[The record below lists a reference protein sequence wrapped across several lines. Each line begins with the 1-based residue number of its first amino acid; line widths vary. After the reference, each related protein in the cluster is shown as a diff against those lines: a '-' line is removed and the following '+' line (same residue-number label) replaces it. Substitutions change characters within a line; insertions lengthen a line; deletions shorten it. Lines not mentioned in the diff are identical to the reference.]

1 MAVAYQYKVEG
12 INCINCANSIKSHLS
27 KKHITKVNVDISN
40 GIVTIYNDQYASNE
54 IERFINELGYKTKF
68 FRNEVKQ
75 NYKLEYYL
83 ILSVLLSLPLLG
95 HMFVGQH
102 HFLQNPWLQICL
114 STPVLFIGY
123 HYFLSGALNS
133 IRNLKPNMN
142 VLILMGATSA
152 YLYSLAG
159 WILNYN
165 STHVHH
171 FLFFET
177 ASTIITLVLLGNYFE
192 KRSITQTTT
201 ALDSLQQLQ
210 SKEAL
215 KEVDGKLIKCPISEL
230 KIGDTLIVNQGD
242 AIPIDAEIIWG
253 ECSVDESMISGEST
267 PVFRSSHQ
275 KVIGGT
281 LIIDGNIKCR
291 VTTDIANTILSQ
303 IIELV
308 RNAQEDKPK
317 IQQLGDKISNYFV
330 PAVLGIAIVTFLIN
344 YYSFHIDFQNS
355 MLRAIAV
362 LVISCP
368 CAMGLATPTAVMVGV
383 GRAAKNGILI
393 KGGSTIELFSK
404 TKKIIFDKTGTL
416 TNGEFK
422 IHELKKWNENYNAE
436 SIIYE
441 LEKHSSHPIA
451 KSLVKCL
458 EAHKTNI
465 KFDSINEI
473 KGKGFN
479 ATDAEGNTYQFGS
492 AKFTQITDPV
502 LENNF
507 QLFLKINREL
517 VAALSISDKIKI
529 GAKKL
534 TSYFNNNNIET
545 VLLSGDKQQKCDALA
560 GELNIQEVFANQL
573 PEDKIGKIKQFSKQK
588 NTTMFG
594 DGINDAPALT
604 QAQVGISYSKATEVA
619 VQSASIVL
627 LNHNLELVQKA
638 YQICTHTY
646 LTIKQNLFWAF
657 AYNIIAIPLASMGYL
672 SPIFA
677 ALTMAFSD
685 IVVIGNS
692 IRLKYKNID
701 S

>member
-12 INCINCANSIKSHLS
+12 INCINCANGIKSHLS
-27 KKHITKVNVDISN
+27 KKQITKVNVDISK
-40 GIVTIYNDQYASNE
+40 GIVTIYNNQYKAPE
-54 IERFINELGYKTKF
+54 IEQFINDLGYKTTF
-68 FRNEVKQ
+68 FRDEVKQ
-75 NYKLEYYL
+75 SYKLERYL
-83 ILSVLLSLPLLG
+83 IFCTLLNLPLLC
-95 HMFVGQH
+95 HMFVRQG
-102 HFLQNPWLQICL
+102 HFLENPWLQISL
-114 STPVLFIGY
+114 STPVLLIGY
-123 HYFLSGALNS
+123 QYFAIGALNS

-142 VLILMGATSA
+142 VLILMGATAA
-152 YLYSLAG
+152 YVYSLTG

-165 STHVHH
+165 NLQVHH
-171 FLFFET
+171 YLFFET
-177 ASTIITLVLLGNYFE
+177 AATIITLVLLGNYFE

-210 SKEAL
+210 SKEAI
-215 KEVDGKLIKCPISEL
+215 KEVDGDLIKCPISAL
-230 KIGDTLIVNQGD
+230 KIGDILIVNQGES
-242 AIPIDAEIIWG
+242 IPIDAEIIMG

-267 PVFRSSHQ
+267 PVFKSIHQ

-281 LIIDGNIKCR
+281 IILDGNIKCK
-291 VTTDIANTILSQ
+291 VNKDITNTILSQ

-344 YYSFHIDFQNS
+344 YYSFNIDFQNS
-355 MLRAIAV
+355 ILRAIAV

-422 IHELKKWNENYNAE
+422 IHELKKWNEKYNAE

-451 KSLVKCL
+451 KSLVKHL
-458 EAHKTNI
+458 EFKKTDI
-465 KFDSINEI
+465 KFDTVNEL
-473 KGKGFN
+473 KGKGFH
-479 ATDAEGNTYQFGS
+479 ATDTEGNSYQFGS
-492 AKFTQITDPV
+492 AKFIQITDP
-502 LENNF
+502 LIEIDF
-507 QLFLKINREL
+507 QLFLKVNNEL
-517 VAALSISDKIKI
+517 VAAVSISDEIKS
-529 GAKKL
+529 GAREL
-534 TSYFNNNNIET
+534 TNYFNDKNIET
-545 VLLSGDKQQKCDALA
+545 ILLSGDNKQKCDALA
-560 GELNIQEVFANQL
+560 SELNINEVIANQL
-573 PEDKIGKIKQFSKQK
+573 PEDKIEKIKQFSKE
-588 NTTMFG
+588 NTTTMFG

-604 QAQVGISYSKATEVA
+604 KADVGVSYSKAAEVA
-619 VQSASIVL
+619 VKSASIVL
-627 LNHNLELVQKA
+627 LNHNLEMIQKA

-672 SPIFA
+672 NPIFA

>member
-1 MAVAYQYKVEG
+1 MAVAYQYIVEG

-27 KKHITKVNVDISN
+27 KKQITKVNVNISK
-40 GIVTIYNDQYASNE
+40 GIVTIYNDQYKANE
-54 IERFINELGYKTKF
+54 IEQFINDLGYKTTF
-68 FRNEVKQ
+68 FRDEIKQ
-75 NYKLEYYL
+75 SNKLEYY
-83 ILSVLLSLPLLG
+83 IIFCTLLSLPLLC
-95 HMFVGQH
+95 HMFVGQD
-102 HFLQNPWLQICL
+102 HFLQNHLLQICL
-114 STPVLFIGY
+114 STPVLLIGY
-123 HYFLSGALNS
+123 QYFATGALNS

-142 VLILMGATSA
+142 VLILMGATAA
-152 YLYSLAG
+152 YIYSLTG
-159 WILNYN
+159 WIFNYN
-165 STHVHH
+165 SLQVHH
-171 FLFFET
+171 YLFFET
-177 ASTIITLVLLGNYFE
+177 TATIITLVLLGNYFE

-210 SKEAL
+210 PKEAI
-215 KEVDGKLIKCPISEL
+215 KEVDGDLVKCPISAL
-230 KIGDTLIVNQGD
+230 KIGDILIVNQGD
-242 AIPIDAEIIWG
+242 SIPIDAEIILG
-253 ECSVDESMISGEST
+253 ECSLDESMISGEST
-267 PVFRSSHQ
+267 PVFKSTHQ

-281 LIIDGNIKCR
+281 LILDGNIKCR

-330 PAVLGIAIVTFLIN
+330 PGVLGIAIFTFLIN
-344 YYSFHIDFQNS
+344 YHTFEIDFQNS

-383 GRAAKNGILI
+383 GRAAKNGIII

-458 EAHKTNI
+458 EAHKTKI

-473 KGKGFN
+473 KGKGFH
-479 ATDAEGNTYQFGS
+479 ATDSEGHSYQFGS
-492 AKFTQITDPV
+492 AKFMQITDH
-502 LENNF
+502 LIEKNF
-507 QLFLKINREL
+507 QLFLKINNEL
-517 VAALSISDKIKI
+517 VAAVSISDEIKS
-529 GAKKL
+529 GANNL
-534 TSYFNNNNIET
+534 TNYFNDKNIET
-545 VLLSGDKQQKCDALA
+545 ILLSGDNKQKCDALA
-560 GELNIQEVFANQL
+560 SELNINEVIANQL
-573 PEDKIGKIKQFSKQK
+573 PEDKIEKIKQFSKE
-588 NTTMFG
+588 NTTAMFG

-604 QAQVGISYSKATEVA
+604 KAHVGISYSKASEVA
-619 VQSASIVL
+619 VKSASIVL

-672 SPIFA
+672 NPIFA

-701 S
+701 A

>member
-40 GIVTIYNDQYASNE
+40 GIVTIYNDQYNTSE
-54 IERFINELGYKTKF
+54 IKQFINDLGYKTTF
-68 FRNEVKQ
+68 FRDEVKQ
-75 NYKLEYYL
+75 SFKLERYL
-83 ILSVLLSLPLLG
+83 IFCISLSLPLLG
-95 HMFVGQH
+95 HMFVGDDH
-102 HFLQNPWLQICL
+102 LLQNPWLQICL
-114 STPVLFIGY
+114 STPVLLIGY
-123 HYFLSGALNS
+123 QNFAIGALNS

-152 YLYSLAG
+152 FLYSLAG

-215 KEVDGKLIKCPISEL
+215 KEVDGKLIKCEISEL
-230 KIGDTLIVNQGD
+230 KIGDILIVNQGD

-253 ECSVDESMISGEST
+253 ECSIDESMISGEST
-267 PVFRSSHQ
+267 PVYRTTQQ

-281 LIIDGNIKCR
+281 LILEGNIKCK
-291 VTTDIANTILSQ
+291 VTTDVANTILSQ

-308 RNAQEDKPK
+308 RNAQEDKPE

-330 PAVLGIAIVTFLIN
+330 PAVLGIAIITFLIN
-344 YYSFHIDFQNS
+344 YHTCEIDFQNS

-383 GRAAKNGILI
+383 GRAAKNGLLI
-393 KGGSTIELFSK
+393 RGGATIELFSK

-416 TNGEFK
+416 TDGEFK

-458 EAHKTNI
+458 EAHKTKI

-479 ATDAEGNTYQFGS
+479 ASDTEGNMYQFGS
-492 AKFTQITDPV
+492 AKFTQITDTV
-502 LENNF
+502 LEKKF
-507 QLFLKINREL
+507 QLFLKINQEL

-534 TSYFNNNNIET
+534 TSYFNNKNIKT
-545 VLLSGDKQQKCDALA
+545 VLLSGDKQQKCNALA
-560 GELNIQEVFANQL
+560 GELDIQEVFANQL
-573 PEDKIGKIKQFSKQK
+573 PEDKIGKIKQFSKE
-588 NTTMFG
+588 NITTMFG

-638 YQICTHTY
+638 YQICTYTY

>member
-1 MAVAYQYKVEG
+1 MAVTYQYKVEG
-12 INCINCANSIKSHLS
+12 INCMNCANGIKSHLS
-27 KKHITKVNVDISN
+27 KKNITKVNIDIAK
-40 GIVTIYNDQYASNE
+40 GVVTVYNNEYAANE
-54 IERFINELGYKTKF
+54 IEQFINDLGYKTAF
-68 FRNEVKQ
+68 FKDEVKQ
-75 NYKLEYYL
+75 SYRLEYYL
-83 ILSVLLSLPLLG
+83 IISALLSLPLLG
-95 HMFVGQH
+95 HMFVSDH

-114 STPVLFIGY
+114 SSPVLFIGY
-123 HYFLSGALNS
+123 QYFAIGALNS

-142 VLILMGATSA
+142 VLILMGATAA
-152 YLYSLAG
+152 YIYSLVG

-165 STHVHH
+165 SLQVHH
-171 FLFFET
+171 YLFFET
-177 ASTIITLVLLGNYFE
+177 AATIITLVLLGNYFE

-201 ALDSLQQLQ
+201 ALDSLQKLQ
-210 SKEAL
+210 TKEAL
-215 KEVDGKLIKCPISEL
+215 KEVDGEIIKCPISEL
-230 KIGDTLIVNQGD
+230 RIGDILIINQGD
-242 AIPIDAEIIWG
+242 SIPIDAEIIWG

-267 PVFRSSHQ
+267 PVFKSTQQ

-281 LIIDGNIKCR
+281 LILDGNIKCK
-291 VTTDIANTILSQ
+291 VTTDIANTVLSQ

-330 PAVLGIAIVTFLIN
+330 PAVLGISIITFLIN
-344 YYSFHIDFQNS
+344 YHTFDIDFQNS

-383 GRAAKNGILI
+383 GRAARNGLLI

-404 TKKIIFDKTGTL
+404 TKIIIFDKTGTL

-422 IHELKKWNENYNAE
+422 IHELKKWNENYHAE

-441 LEKHSSHPIA
+441 LEKHSAHPIA
-451 KSLVKCL
+451 KSLVKHL
-458 EAHKTNI
+458 ESDKTNI
-465 KFDSINEI
+465 KFDIVNEL
-473 KGKGFN
+473 KGKGFD
-479 ATDAEGNTYQFGS
+479 ATDTKGNSYQFGS
-492 AKFTQITDPV
+492 AKFTRITDPV
-502 LENNF
+502 LENDF
-507 QLFLKINREL
+507 QLFLKINQEL
-517 VAALSISDKIKI
+517 VAALSISDEIKS
-529 GAKKL
+529 GAKDL
-534 TSYFNNNNIET
+534 TSYFNNKNIET

-573 PEDKIGKIKQFSKQK
+573 PEDKIEKIKWFSKK
-588 NTTMFG
+588 NTTTMFG

-604 QAQVGISYSKATEVA
+604 QAHVGISYSKATEVA

-627 LNHNLELVQKA
+627 LSHNLDLVQKA